1 MRFGFLFCC
10 TLLLSIAN
18 LSWAAPKMSNSDRQE
33 IEQIQS
39 VLLRSKGAVNPE
51 LAKKYP
57 IYNIDGRWYLSML
70 AKSNAQF
77 SAEELVW
84 QRILFTEPLQ
94 QFLSVKI
101 PLQKL
106 SCIQELKGLEYLEIA
121 GKINPN
127 LDKAIKDLRADSVH
141 HGYGLPQGYTGKN
154 VLIGVTDWG
163 FDYTHPVFY
172 DTLLQTNRIFAA
184 WDQFKTNGPAPNGFS
199 YGTEYATPS
208 SLLAAGS
215 DTSNIYSYGTHGT
228 HVAGIA
234 GGAGANTAYRGVAY
248 DAQFLFVT
256 FLVDEGA
263 VLDAWQWM
271 YQKALAADKR
281 LVINM
286 SWGLYHFGTLD
297 GTSLLSQAI
306 DAFSNLGVVFVNSGG
321 NNGAVNFH
329 LKKTFN
335 NDLLKSRIEFY
346 DYSANPNMWG
356 QSIHAWGE
364 AGQAFENGLIITNS
378 SNVLLAETPFY
389 STATTSSYIDTFLV
403 VNQDTIWYNISAD
416 AAHPLNGKPQ
426 MRLRVKN
433 TNTALRVQ
441 LKSQANAGTVH
452 YWNVTELTNDVG
464 NWGMDF
470 LAAGAGTTA
479 GDNQNGISEPSCAD
493 QVISVAAYA
502 TQYATNSGSLVGGA
516 LANFSSRGPR
526 YDGAM
531 KPDIAAPGVAIA
543 SAVSSF
549 TDANYTSV
557 GNTSFNNTTYHFA
570 KFSGTSMASP
580 MVAGVVAL
588 MLEAN
593 PYLSASQIKEIIMN
607 TARQDN
613 YTGVIPAGGSPLWG
627 AGKVNAYAA
636 VKLAL
641 QTLGTQNALVSTDWN
656 VYPNPVQNYLHFTIV
671 ELPEFAEIISLDG
684 KRFLCP
690 ILNGKVAVQDLPLGS
705 YYIRLHINGKIQQA
719 PFVKI

>member
-452 YWNVTELTNDVG
+452 YWNVTELTNEVG

>member
-70 AKSNAQF
+70 ARSNAQF
-77 SAEELVW
+77 TAEELVW

-613 YTGVIPAGGSPLWG
+613 YTGVIPTGGSPLWG
-627 AGKVNAYAA
+627 AGKINAYAA

>member
-364 AGQAFENGLIITNS
+364 TGQAFENGLIITNS

-452 YWNVTELTNDVG
+452 YWNVTELTNEVG

-593 PYLSASQIKEIIMN
+593 PYLSASQIKEIIMT

>member
-77 SAEELVW
+77 TAEELVW

-389 STATTSSYIDTFLV
+389 STATTSGYIDTFLV

-470 LAAGAGTTA
+470 LAAGTGTTA

>member
-77 SAEELVW
+77 TAEELVW

-364 AGQAFENGLIITNS
+364 TGQAFENGLIITNS

-452 YWNVTELTNDVG
+452 YWNVTELTNEVG

-593 PYLSASQIKEIIMN
+593 PYLSASQIKEIIMT

-690 ILNGKVAVQDLPLGS
+690 ILNGKVAVQELPLGS
-705 YYIRLHINGKIQQA
+705 YYIRLQINGKIQQA

>member
-77 SAEELVW
+77 TAEELVW

-364 AGQAFENGLIITNS
+364 TGQAFENGLIITNS

-452 YWNVTELTNDVG
+452 YWNVTELTNEVG

-526 YDGAM
+526 YDGSM

-593 PYLSASQIKEIIMN
+593 PYLSASQIKEIIMT